1 MNKTAKEEIAASE
14 TNEICVSGDGTWK
27 TRGHTSRIGVCSIIG
42 DITGKVIDVEVLSS
56 YYKGCDRWKSL
67 KYGTAYQEWKKSHEP
82 YCVKNHSGS
91 SNKMEVEGMKRIFTR
106 SLLERN
112 AKYVKYIGDGDTK
125 TFPELQ
131 NTVSYN
137 LEKIEC
143 AGHIQKRMGARLRR
157 LKLVNRG
164 KKLSDGKN
172 DMRKSIWAIY
182 CHYRSTDEEPMHYF
196 CPVGASSWCSYQ
208 KAKSSENTS
217 YKHNSIVPTSVMDAV
232 KPIFAELSS
241 PKLLKK
247 CLGGKTQNSNE
258 SFNSTVWKYCP
269 KTSGSSK
276 RIVDVA
282 VNEAVV
288 MYNDGM
294 AGRLDIMKHLGCKLG
309 HFSVTYAFQSDNA
322 RIKEAEMKSKS
333 STLDARRAL
342 RMRKKPMHEHFVET
356 EGVTY
361 EAGAF

>member
-1 MNKTAKEEIAASE
+1 
-14 TNEICVSGDGTWK
+14 
-27 TRGHTSRIGVCSIIG
+27 
-42 DITGKVIDVEVLSS
+42 
-56 YYKGCDRWKSL
+56 
-67 KYGTAYQEWKKSHEP
+67 
-82 YCVKNHSGS
+82 
-91 SNKMEVEGMKRIFTR
+91 MEVEGMKRIFKR

-112 AKYVKYIGDGDTK
+112 AKYLKYISDGDTK
-125 TFPELQ
+125 TFLELQ

-143 AGHIQKRMGARLRR
+143 VGQIEKRMGARLRR
-157 LKLVNRG
+157 LKLVNRE
-164 KKLSDGKN
+164 KKLSDGKSISGKN
-172 DMRKSIWAIY
+172 CLTDKLIDKFTTYYGNAIRENCSSTDDMRKSIWFIY

-208 KAKSSENTS
+208 EAKSSENTS

-247 CLGGKTQNSNE
+247 CLGGKNSNE
-258 SFNSTVWKYCP
+258 SFSSTVWKYCP

-282 VNEAVV
+282 MNEAVV

-322 RIKEAEMKSKS
+322 RIKEAEMKSRS

-342 RMRKKPMHEHFVET
+342 RMRKKVMHEHFVEI

>member
-1 MNKTAKEEIAASE
+1 
-14 TNEICVSGDGTWK
+14 
-27 TRGHTSRIGVCSIIG
+27 
-42 DITGKVIDVEVLSS
+42 
-56 YYKGCDRWKSL
+56 
-67 KYGTAYQEWKKSHEP
+67 
-82 YCVKNHSGS
+82 
-91 SNKMEVEGMKRIFTR
+91 MEVEGMKRIFKR

-143 AGHIQKRMGARLRR
+143 VGHIQKRMGARLRR

-164 KKLSDGKN
+164 KKLSDGKSISGKN
-172 DMRKSIWAIY
+172 RPTDKLIDKFTTYYGNAIRENCSSTDDMHKSIWAIY

-196 CPVGASSWCSYQ
+196 CPVGVSSWCSYQ

-247 CLGGKTQNSNE
+247 CLGGKTRTQMSL
-258 SFNSTVWKYCP
+258 STRRYGKYCP

-322 RIKEAEMKSKS
+322 RIKEAEMKSRS

-342 RMRKKPMHEHFVET
+342 RMRKKAMHEHFVET